1 MTAPV
6 SVPGLRQPVEII
18 VDRWG
23 IPHIYAE
30 NTDDLYVAQG
40 FNAARDRLFQI
51 DMWRRRGLGEM
62 SAVFGPAYV
71 EADRAARLF
80 LYRGSLAEE
89 WAAYGFDAERVASCF
104 TAGINAYIDWLSEH
118 PDALPPEFTR
128 LGYLPA
134 KWAPADVVRIRSHGP
149 QLNVIAEFTRAKLAA
164 VAGVDADRLRQPL
177 KPEHAPFVPEDVDL
191 DLPDDLLRTYYLGA
205 IVANAPTGS
214 LGASAAN
221 AGADQDG
228 SNNWA
233 LAAHRTTTGRPILA
247 SDPHRAYSTPSLRY
261 IAHLSAPGLDVIGA
275 GEPALPGVTLGHNGT
290 AAFGFT
296 IFPID
301 CQDIYVYDL
310 DPADAGRYRFGDG
323 YEAFVV
329 ERESLAVEGKSSR
342 EVELT
347 FTRHGPVVH
356 VDAKAGKAYAIRTM
370 WTEPGTSAYFGSI
383 DYQGAT
389 SWEAFRAALEN
400 WGSPGENLLYAD
412 TAGTIAWKAAGRT
425 PRRVG
430 YDGLL
435 PVPGDGRYD
444 WDGYYSASDLP
455 EVVNPP
461 EGFWATANEYNLPPG
476 FPEDVRLAYEWADP
490 SRHTRIVEELSQD
503 KLFSLEDSQRLQV
516 DVLSVSARTV
526 VSSLRGLSAGDDA
539 GLAAALRLLTTWD
552 FVETADSAAAAL
564 YHLWTG
570 RHLAPALAQA
580 LLPAR
585 AAKLLSSVE
594 PEAMREVLAAPEAW
608 LGAGG
613 RETLADL
620 LRSTL
625 SEAYIEAAELLGP
638 DPAAWAWGSLHTNLQ
653 PHLLG
658 GLEPDW
664 NVGPVPIGGSGQT
677 VNATHS
683 FPEDYSQ
690 TIGASFRMVV
700 DVGEWDNS
708 VCVNTPGQSGD
719 PRSPHYRDLHAYWH
733 GGEYVP
739 MLYTRAAVEA
749 AAGQRIRL
757 EPAVPV
763 SASAPASGDG

>member
-6 SVPGLRQPVEII
+6 SVPGLRRPVEII

-51 DMWRRRGLGEM
+51 DMWRRRGLGELA
-62 SAVFGPAYV
+62 SVLGPSCA

-89 WAAYGFDAERVASCF
+89 WASYSFDAERVASCF
-104 TAGINAYIDWLSEH
+104 TAGINAYVDWLSEH
-118 PDALPPEFTR
+118 PDELPPEFTR

-134 KWAPADVVRIRSHGP
+134 RWAPADVVRIRSHGP
-149 QLNVIAEFTRAKLAA
+149 QLNVLTEFVRAKLAA
-164 VAGVDADRLRQPL
+164 VGGVDADRLRQPL
-177 KPEHAPFVPEDVDL
+177 KPSHAPFVPDDVDL
-191 DLPDDLLRTYYLGA
+191 DLPDDLLRTYHLGA
-205 IVANAPTGS
+205 IVANAPTSTPGIGS
-214 LGASAAN
+214 GV
-221 AGADQDG
+221 GADQDG

-323 YEAFVV
+323 FESFRM
-329 ERESLAVEGKSSR
+329 ECESLAVKGESDR
-342 EVELT
+342 VVELA
-347 FTRHGPVVH
+347 FTRHGPVIY

-389 SWEAFRAALEN
+389 SWESFRAALDN

-444 WDGYYSASDLP
+444 WDGYYAASELP

-461 EGFWATANEYNLPPG
+461 EGFWATANEYNLPPD
-476 FPEDVRLAYEWADP
+476 FPRDVRLSYEWADP
-490 SRHTRIVEELSQD
+490 SRYRRIVEELSKD

-516 DVLSVSARTV
+516 DVLSVSAREV
-526 VSSLRGLSAGDDA
+526 VPALRDLPGGDGDA
-539 GLAAALRLLTTWD
+539 GVASALRLLTSWD

-580 LLPAR
+580 LLPAQ
-585 AAKLLSSVE
+585 AAKLLTAVE
-594 PEAMREVLAAPEAW
+594 PEAMRSVLADPEAW
-608 LGAGG
+608 FGVGG
-613 RETLADL
+613 GEVLDEL
-620 LRSTL
+620 LRATL
-625 SEAYIEAAELLGP
+625 SSAYVEAEDLLGP
-638 DPAAWAWGSLHTNLQ
+638 DPSGWAWGSLHTNLQ

-658 GLEPDW
+658 SLEPSW

-683 FPEDYSQ
+683 FAEDFRQ
-690 TIGASFRMVV
+690 TIGASFRMVI
-700 DVGEWDNS
+700 DVGGWDNS
-708 VCVNTPGQSGD
+708 VCINTPGQSGD
-719 PRSPHYRDLHAYWH
+719 PRSPHYRDLHDHWH
-733 GGEYVP
+733 QGEYVP
-739 MLYTRAAVEA
+739 MLYTREAVEA
-749 AAGQRIRL
+749 AATQRILL
-757 EPAVPV
+757 EPPV
-763 SASAPASGDG
+763 EG

>member
-1 MTAPV
+1 MTAAIN
-6 SVPGLRQPVEII
+6 VPGLRRPVEIV

-51 DMWRRRGLGEM
+51 DMWRRRGLGRLAE
-62 SAVFGPAYV
+62 AFGPAHV

-80 LYRGSLAEE
+80 LYRGPLADE
-89 WAAYGFDAERVASCF
+89 WAAYGFDAERVATCF
-104 TAGINAYIDWLSEH
+104 TAGINAYIDWLQANPE
-118 PDALPPEFTR
+118 ALPPEFTR
-128 LGYLPA
+128 LGYGPS
-134 KWAPADVVRIRSHGP
+134 KWEPADVVRIRSHGP
-149 QLNVIAEFTRAKLAA
+149 QLNVLAEFVRAKLAA

-177 KPEHAPFVPEDVDL
+177 KPEHTPFVPDDVDL
-191 DLPDDLLRTYYLGA
+191 DLPDDLLRTYQLGA
-205 IVANAPTGS
+205 IVANAPTSS
-214 LGASAAN
+214 LAVEPS
-221 AGADQDG
+221 QDG

-233 LAAHRTTTGRPILA
+233 IAAHRTTTGRPILA

-310 DPADAGRYRFGDG
+310 DPARPGRYRFGDG
-323 YEAFVV
+323 FEDFRI
-329 ERESLAVEGKSSR
+329 ERESLAVQGESAAR
-342 EVELT
+342 EVELA
-347 FTRHGPVVH
+347 FTRHGPVIY
-356 VDAKAGKAYAIRTM
+356 VDLKAGKAYAIRTM
-370 WTEPGTSAYFGSI
+370 WTEPGTAAYFGSI

-389 SWEAFRAALEN
+389 SWAEFRAALSN

-444 WDGYYSASDLP
+444 WDGYYSSDELP
-455 EVVNPP
+455 EVVDPP
-461 EGFWATANEYNLPPG
+461 SGFWATANEFNLPDD
-476 FPEDVRLAYEWADP
+476 FPPDVRLSYEWADP
-490 SRHTRIVEELSQD
+490 SRQARIVEELSQD
-503 KLFSLEDSQRLQV
+503 KLFSLEDSKRLQV
-516 DVLSVSARTV
+516 DVLSVSARAV
-526 VSSLRGLSAGDDA
+526 VSALRGLSPGDD
-539 GLAAALRLLTTWD
+539 GRLAAALRMLTSWD
-552 FVETADSAAAAL
+552 FVESADSAPAAL

-570 RHLAPALAQA
+570 RHLGPALAQA

-594 PEAMREVLAAPEAW
+594 PEALRAVLAEPEQW
-608 LGAGG
+608 LAGG
-613 RETLADL
+613 RAELDDLLSSTLA
-620 LRSTL
+620 
-625 SEAYIEAAELLGP
+625 EAYVEAEDLLGP
-638 DPAAWAWGSLHTNLQ
+638 DPAAWAWGDLHTNLQ
-653 PHLLG
+653 PHPLG
-658 GLEPDW
+658 NLEPEW

-683 FPEDYSQ
+683 FAEDFRQ

-719 PRSPHYRDLHAYWH
+719 PRSPHYRDLHEHWH
-733 GGEYVP
+733 KGEYVP
-739 MLYTRAAVEA
+739 MLYSRAAVEA
-749 AAGQRIRL
+749 NAEQRIRL
-757 EPAVPV
+757 DPAPQ
-763 SASAPASGDG
+763 